1 MRSASAA
8 TAGCSTMADLQ
19 TLPPVTDAPPPS
31 DLKTRAVV
39 GVLLIAIALGLVW
52 QGGWWFAALVAA
64 GVLLI
69 FAEWAVMHGIPRSW
83 RLLGLAV
90 LAAATL
96 ATRIGELDLVVAGLA
111 VAAAVLGLVVRLVKA
126 CDAKW
131 MAGGLLYAGLPALAL
146 VWLRDQPQGLG
157 LVLWVLTL
165 VWATDIVAYFA
176 GRAIGGPK
184 IAPKISP
191 KKTWAG
197 LVGGVIGAMVIG
209 GGVAD
214 YAGFPAPLF
223 ATLSGGLAI
232 VSQAGDFFE
241 SWLKRR
247 VGVKD
252 SGTLL
257 PGHGGIMDRV
267 DGLVPVAVLV
277 AASLILK
284 DVWR

>member
-1 MRSASAA
+1 
-8 TAGCSTMADLQ
+8 MAELD
-19 TLPPVTDAPPPS
+19 TLPPVTDSPPPS
-31 DLKTRAVV
+31 DLKSRVVV
-39 GVLLIAIALGLVW
+39 GVALIALALGLLW
-52 QGGWWFAALVAA
+52 QGGWWFTALVAA

-83 RLLGLAV
+83 RLVGLAL
-90 LAAATL
+90 LAAVCFATQ
-96 ATRIGELDLVVAGLA
+96 TGELQAAVAGL
-111 VAAAVLGLVVRLVKA
+111 VGAAAILGAAVRLFKV

-131 MAGGLLYAGLPALAL
+131 MAGGLLYAGLPAIAL
-146 VWLRDQPQGLG
+146 IWLRAQPQGLG

-165 VWATDIVAYFA
+165 VWATDIFAYFA

-197 LVGGVIGAMVIG
+197 LIGGVIGAMVIG
-209 GGVAD
+209 GGIGD
-214 YAGFPAPLF
+214 YVGFPAPLF
-223 ATLSGGLAI
+223 ATLSGGLA
-232 VSQAGDFFE
+232 VVAQAGDFFE

-267 DGLVPVAVLV
+267 DGLVPVAVIV
-277 AASLILK
+277 AAALIFK

>member
-1 MRSASAA
+1 
-8 TAGCSTMADLQ
+8 MAK
-19 TLPPVTDAPPPS
+19 LPPITDDPPRS
-31 DLKTRAVV
+31 DLLPRVVVGALLIAVALVDVWYGGWWFTALVAV
-39 GVLLIAIALGLVW
+39 GVLLI
-52 QGGWWFAALVAA
+52 FT
-64 GVLLI
+64 
-69 FAEWAVMHGIPRSW
+69 EWSVMHGIPRAP
-83 RLLGLAV
+83 RLGGLIV
-90 LAAATL
+90 LAAACL
-96 ATRIGELDLVVAGLA
+96 ATQAGYMGQALAGLVVAA
-111 VAAAVLGLVVRLVKA
+111 VILGLLARVGRVCSMR
-126 CDAKW
+126 W
-131 MAGGLLYAGLPALAL
+131 MTTGLLYAGLPGVAL
-146 VWLRDQPQGLG
+146 VWLREQPQGLG
-157 LVLWVLTL
+157 LVLWVLAL
-165 VWATDIVAYFA
+165 VWATDIFAYAA
-176 GRAIGGPK
+176 GRLIGGPK

-197 LVGGVIGAMVIG
+197 LIGGVIGAMVVG

-223 ATLSGGLAI
+223 ATLSGLLAV

-277 AASLILK
+277 AAALILK

>member
-1 MRSASAA
+1 MN
-8 TAGCSTMADLQ
+8 
-19 TLPPVTDAPPPS
+19 TLPPVTDSPPPS
-31 DLKTRAVV
+31 DLKARALV
-39 GVLLIAIALGLVW
+39 GVLLIALALGLLW
-52 QGGWWFAALVAA
+52 QGGWWFTGLVAA

-69 FAEWAVMHGIPRSW
+69 FAEWAVMHGVPRTW
-83 RLLGLAV
+83 RLVGLAV
-90 LAAATL
+90 LAACCAATQGGALL
-96 ATRIGELDLVVAGLA
+96 AALIGLA
-111 VAAAVLGLVVRLVKA
+111 AAAVGLGLLVRLFKV
-126 CDAKW
+126 CDARW
-131 MAGGLLYAGLPALAL
+131 IAGGLLYAGLPAIAL
-146 VWLRDQPQGLG
+146 IWLRAQPQGFG

-165 VWATDIVAYFA
+165 VWATDIFAYFA

-197 LVGGVIGAMVIG
+197 LVGGVIGAMIVG

-223 ATLSGGLAI
+223 ATLSGGLA
-232 VSQAGDFFE
+232 VAAQAGDFFE

-277 AASLILK
+277 AAALILK
-284 DVWR
+284 DLWR

>member
-1 MRSASAA
+1 MS
-8 TAGCSTMADLQ
+8 
-19 TLPPVTDAPPPS
+19 TLPPVTDTPRPS
-31 DLKTRAVV
+31 DLKARAIV
-39 GVLLIAIALGLVW
+39 GLLLIALALGLVW
-52 QGGWWFAALVAA
+52 QGGWWFTALVAA

-69 FAEWAVMHGIPRSW
+69 FAEWAVMHGIARTW
-83 RLLGLAV
+83 RLVGLAV
-90 LAAATL
+90 LAGCCIAVQSGQLIEA
-96 ATRIGELDLVVAGLA
+96 VVGLA
-111 VAAAVLGLVVRLVKA
+111 VAALVLGMAVKVMKV
-126 CDAKW
+126 CDVKW
-131 MAGGLLYAGLPALAL
+131 MAGGLLYAGLPAIAL
-146 VWLRDQPQGLG
+146 IWLRAQPQGLG

-165 VWATDIVAYFA
+165 VWATDIFAYFA

-197 LVGGVIGAMVIG
+197 LVGGVVGAMVVG
-209 GGVAD
+209 GLVAD
-214 YAGFPAPLF
+214 WANFPAPLF
-223 ATLSGGLAI
+223 ATLSGGLAV

-277 AASLILK
+277 AAALIAK
-284 DVWR
+284 DLWR

>member
-1 MRSASAA
+1 MS
-8 TAGCSTMADLQ
+8 DLS
-19 TLPPVTDAPPPS
+19 TLPPITDSPPPS
-31 DLKTRAVV
+31 DLKSRLVV
-39 GVLLIAIALGLVW
+39 GIALVAVALGDLW
-52 QGGWWFAALVAA
+52 LGGWWFAALVAV

-69 FAEWAVMHGIPRSW
+69 FAEWAVMHGIPRGW
-83 RLLGLAV
+83 RLAGLAV
-90 LAAATL
+90 LAAAC
-96 ATRIGELDLVVAGLA
+96 VAVESGYLLPT
-111 VAAAVLGLVVRLVKA
+111 VAALLAIAVLFGLMTRL
-126 CDAKW
+126 AKVCQARW
-131 MAGGLLYAGLPALAL
+131 MAGGLLYAGLPAVAL
-146 VWLRDQPQGLG
+146 IWLREQPQGFG

-165 VWATDIVAYFA
+165 VWATDIFAYFA

-197 LVGGVIGAMVIG
+197 LAGG
-209 GGVAD
+209 D
-214 YAGFPAPLF
+214 WAGFPAPLF
-223 ATLSGGLAI
+223 ATLSGGLA
-232 VSQAGDFFE
+232 VVAQAGDFFE

-277 AASLILK
+277 AGVLILK
-284 DVWR
+284 DYWR

>member
-1 MRSASAA
+1 
-8 TAGCSTMADLQ
+8 MAVNEP
-19 TLPPVTDAPPPS
+19 LPPVTDAPPS
-31 DLKTRAVV
+31 SGLLTRVAV
-39 GVLLIAIALGLVW
+39 GVPLIAIAVGLVW
-52 QGGWWFAALVAA
+52 QGGWWFTALVAV

-83 RLLGLAV
+83 RLIGLAV
-90 LAAATL
+90 LAACCF
-96 ATRIGELDLVVAGLA
+96 ATRYGELLPALYGLL
-111 VAAAVLGLVVRLVKA
+111 AAALLLGLLARTFKV

-131 MAGGLLYAGLPALAL
+131 MAGGLLYAGLPAIAL
-146 VWLRDQPQGLG
+146 IWLRDQPQGLG
-157 LVLWVLTL
+157 FVLWVLTL
-165 VWATDIVAYFA
+165 VWATDIFAYFA

-197 LVGGVIGAMVIG
+197 LVGGVIGAMIVG
-209 GGVAD
+209 GLVAD
-214 YAGFPAPLF
+214 WVGFPAPLF
-223 ATLSGGLAI
+223 ATFSGGLAV

-267 DGLVPVAVLV
+267 DGLVPVAVIV
-277 AASLILK
+277 AAALIAK
-284 DVWR
+284 DLWR

>member
-1 MRSASAA
+1 MAA
-8 TAGCSTMADLQ
+8 TDP
-19 TLPPVTDAPPPS
+19 LPPVTDSPPPS
-31 DLKTRAVV
+31 GLLTRVAVGVPLIAVAVV
-39 GVLLIAIALGLVW
+39 LVW
-52 QGGWWFAALVAA
+52 QGGWWFTALVAA

-83 RLLGLAV
+83 RLVGLVV
-90 LAAATL
+90 LAACCF
-96 ATRIGELDLVVAGLA
+96 ATRVGELASALLGLG
-111 VAAAVLGLVVRLVKA
+111 AAAVGLGLLVRLFRV
-126 CDAKW
+126 CDARW
-131 MAGGLLYAGLPALAL
+131 MAGGLLYAGLPAIAL

-165 VWATDIVAYFA
+165 VWATDIFAYFA

-197 LVGGVIGAMVIG
+197 LA
-209 GGVAD
+209 GGVAGAMLVGGAVAD
-214 YAGFPAPLF
+214 AAGFPAPLF
-223 ATLSGGLAI
+223 ATLSGGLA
-232 VSQAGDFFE
+232 VLAQAGDFFE

-277 AASLILK
+277 AAALIAK
-284 DVWR
+284 DLWR